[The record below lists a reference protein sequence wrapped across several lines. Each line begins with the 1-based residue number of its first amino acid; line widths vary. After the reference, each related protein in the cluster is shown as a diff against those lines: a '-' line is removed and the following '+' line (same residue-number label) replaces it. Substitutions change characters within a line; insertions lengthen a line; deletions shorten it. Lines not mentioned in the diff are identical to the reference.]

1 MNSAFTI
8 TPVEKGIMR
17 CRHTASMSHE
27 DVQALASFL
36 YDYDGKLL
44 VDLTEADPQECAK
57 NLANF
62 RPMMPTTAIFGA
74 DIDPAVLEIPDSYY
88 VKDVRHFK
96 TEDEALAWLRE
107 Q

>member
-1 MNSAFTI
+1 MTAFTI

-17 CRHTASMSHE
+17 CRHTGSLSPE
-27 DVQALASFL
+27 DVQMLAHFL
-36 YDYDGKLL
+36 HDYRGKLL
-44 VDLTEADPQECAK
+44 VDLSDTTGEECGK
-57 NLANF
+57 HLSRF

-74 DIDPAVLEIPDSYY
+74 EIDPALLDTPESYY
-88 VKDVRHFK
+88 THEVHYTE

>member
-17 CRHTASMSHE
+17 CRHTAPMSHE
-27 DVQALASFL
+27 DTQALAAFL
-36 YDYDGKLL
+36 YDYAGKLL
-44 VDLTEADPQECAK
+44 VDLSEAEAEECAR

-74 DIDPAVLEIPDSYY
+74 DIDPDVLEIPDSYY
-88 VKDVRHFK
+88 VREVRLFK